1 MTAEKLNLS
10 RINTHVV
17 DILGNVKGRDQPI
30 MLMNR
35 AIELIAPLGEE
46 VLSSDEYVF
55 FDPFCKAGEIL
66 LACAFLKSYYKIHK
80 SKPLPT
86 VEEIQK
92 SMFEDNNFYA
102 LAPDER
108 HYRLSLRTFLGNEK
122 SHDEDYIKMIRCG
135 DYLSE
140 LDGTLTEEKFTE
152 RFNQMIEYIK
162 KNSPNKK
169 IIAVGNPPYQE
180 SDGGFGK
187 SAKAVYNFFTEALL
201 DSPDI
206 NKFILVIPSRWFGG
220 GKGLDEFREKILALK
235 SVKEIK
241 YFDNSSK
248 VFPTVDINGGVCFL
262 HVDKDYAGTTYLSD
276 DKHREIIDMSEFD
289 IIPDDPKSFSIIR
302 KVRNKWKD
310 KYVGNKAWPSKPFGL
325 RTNYFD
331 VNPDLGKSHSKG
343 VACLS
348 KGKQIKY
355 ASRSHITKN
364 KNHIDSWK
372 VCAPKAAGGSKGSR
386 RSTIPLNQ
394 IFLIGKGMVTTE
406 TYNVIDVFKT
416 KSEAENFIA
425 YLKTDFAR
433 YLVGLRKIT
442 QDLPPDR
449 WNWVPYVDLKKAWND
464 EELCKLFAITKEER
478 KHMSAKVEEWS

>member
-1 MTAEKLNLS
+1 MSAEKFNLS

-35 AIELIAPLGEE
+35 AIELILPLGKE
-46 VLSSDEYVF
+46 VFQSDEYVF

-66 LACAFLKSYYKIHK
+66 LACAFLKSHFKVR
-80 SKPLPT
+80 KPTLLPT
-86 VEEIQK
+86 LEEIQK
-92 SMFEDNNFYA
+92 TMFEEKCFFA
-102 LAPDER
+102 LSPDER

-122 SHDEDYIKMIRCG
+122 SHDHKYTKSIKCG

-140 LDGTLTEEKFTE
+140 VDGKLTEEKFRE
-152 RFNQMIEYIK
+152 GFKNMIEYIK
-162 KNSPNKK
+162 KNSPGKK

-201 DSPDI
+201 DCPEI

-220 GKGLDEFREKILALK
+220 GKGLDEFRAKIMELK
-235 SVKEIK
+235 TVKEIK
-241 YFDNSSK
+241 YFDNASK

-262 HVDKDYAGTTYLSD
+262 HVDKEYTGAAYLTD
-276 DKHREIIDMSEFD
+276 EKHSEVIDLSEFD
-289 IIPDDPKSFSIIR
+289 VIPDDPKSFSIIR
-302 KVRNKWKD
+302 KVKKKWTGQ
-310 KYVGNKAWPSKPFGL
+310 YVGDKAWSSKPFGL

-331 VNPDLGKSHSKG
+331 INPDLGKSSSKG
-343 VACLS
+343 IPCLS
-348 KGKQIKY
+348 KGKVIKY
-355 ASRSHITKN
+355 AAKKDVTKN
-364 KNHIDSWK
+364 EKYIDSWK

-394 IFLIGKGMVTTE
+394 IFLIDKGTITTE

-416 KSEAENFIA
+416 KSEAENFIT
-425 YLKTDFAR
+425 YLKTDFSR

-449 WNWVPYVDLKKAWND
+449 WNWVPYLDFKKVWTD
-464 EELCKLFAITKEER
+464 EELCKLFGISKDER
-478 KHMSAKVEEWS
+478 KNMSAKVEEWS